1 MLYLLL
7 TIRVEDLEL
16 WLVYGSLGL
25 TKVACCVRE
34 VHRAAALRGLHNTG
48 TNISALVRY
57 VDRNVVDG
65 SQLGCHEAMIFSL
78 LLHDRQR
85 IVLLLYLLNSF
96 FILPAE
102 AAMAIGFDTLRCW
115 LDLAV
120 VGALCEARVM
130 FFNPNIFNGVVYI
143 SCSFIHGLVVFL
155 DLFWVAQGRVY
166 LLFDNSSHRV
176 CQHIG

>member
-57 VDRNVVDG
+57 VDGNVVDR
-65 SQLGCHEAMIFSL
+65 SQLGRHEAMIFSL

-85 IVLLLYLLNSF
+85 IVLLLNLLNSF
-96 FILPAE
+96 FILPAK
-102 AAMAIGFDTLRCW
+102 AAMSIGFDTLRCW
-115 LDLAV
+115 LYLTV
-120 VGALCEARVM
+120 MCALSEARVM
-130 FFNPNIFNGVVYI
+130 FFNPGIFDRIVNI
-143 SCSFIHGLVVFL
+143 SCCFIHGLVVFL
-155 DLFWVAQGRVY
+155 D
-166 LLFDNSSHRV
+166 
-176 CQHIG
+176 